1 MLLLSVSELTKHFG
15 PDPVLDGASFEMRAG
30 QKISLIGPN
39 GSGKSTLLKIITGQL
54 EADKGQV
61 SLHPGTTI
69 GYLQQHVELG
79 AGKTVWEEASSALGH
94 LKELSDRS
102 LELANQIADSASLSA
117 KETAELEAQYDRLQ
131 HQIHQVG
138 AYNIDHKIDRILRG
152 LSFDDAAINQPV
164 DTLSGGQQNRLMLAK
179 LLLQEPD
186 ILLLDEPSNHLDID
200 ATEWLES
207 FLAASEQ
214 AVLLVSHD
222 RYLLDKVG
230 QHTLELVNGSID
242 AYKGNYTAYLIQKEQ
257 RLEVQRRTWERQQ
270 EEIARLE
277 EFVRKHKY
285 GQKHVQ
291 ADDRQKKLERIVLV
305 DRPRTI
311 SAPVFGFPEPD
322 RTGDIVFRVEHLSKA
337 YDHQLFKDLTFDVI
351 RGESWGILGPNGT
364 GKSTLLKCL
373 IGDLEADEGTVHAG
387 TGVRLGY
394 LDQQLSCVDP
404 KADVVDAVRPDHKE
418 FFEKQRRDLLAR
430 FGIQDDMVFQK
441 VSSLSGGERSRT
453 ALAKIAAADANVL
466 LFDEPT
472 NHLDLWARESLE
484 KCLRAFE
491 GTMVVVSHDRYFLN
505 QVVDHLLVV
514 QHDRFHVIQGNYTT
528 YQTLEQAGLAQ
539 EARDTLGNNKSATK
553 SESVNLK
560 QPKPAKTKPRDES
573 RRTRKFPYR
582 KVPELEQ
589 EIAKSESRIEKIF
602 ELLSLEQT
610 LRDGELVKKYN
621 QELQEVQST
630 LEQLYEHLEESLE
643 LN

>member
-1 MLLLSVSELTKHFG
+1 MLLLSVAELTKHFG

-61 SLHPGTTI
+61 TLHPGTTI
-69 GYLQQHVELG
+69 GYLQQHIELA

-94 LKELSDRS
+94 LKDLDSRS
-102 LELANQIADSASLSA
+102 LEIANQIADSASLTT
-117 KETAELEAQYDRLQ
+117 KESAELEAQYDRLQ
-131 HQIHQVG
+131 HKIHQAG
-138 AYNIDHKIDRILRG
+138 AYNLDHKIDRILRG

-164 DTLSGGQQNRLMLAK
+164 ETLSGGQQNRLMLAK

-207 FLAASEQ
+207 FLVSSEQ

-222 RYLLDKVG
+222 RYLLDKVA
-230 QHTLELVNGSID
+230 QQTLELVNGSID
-242 AYKGNYTAYLIQKEQ
+242 AYKGNYTAYLVQKEQ
-257 RLEVQRRTWERQQ
+257 RLEVQRRTWERQR

-291 ADDRQKKLERIVLV
+291 AEDRQKKLERIELV

-311 SAPVFGFPEPD
+311 SAPSFGFPEPG
-322 RTGDIVFRVEHLSKA
+322 RTGDIVLRVEHLSKA

-373 IGDLEADEGTVHAG
+373 IGEVQADDGTVHIG
-387 TGVRLGY
+387 TGVKRGY

-453 ALAKIAAADANVL
+453 ALARIAAADANL
-466 LFDEPT
+466 LIFDEPT

-484 KCLRAFE
+484 KSLRAFE
-491 GTMVVVSHDRYFLN
+491 GTMIVVSHDRYFLN
-505 QVVDHLLVV
+505 HVVDHLLVV

-539 EARDTLGNNKSATK
+539 EARDKLGNTKSATK
-553 SESVNLK
+553 SQSAGSKHPNPGK
-560 QPKPAKTKPRDES
+560 PKPQKETKKN
-573 RRTRKFPYR
+573 RKFPYR

-589 EIAKSESRIEKIF
+589 DIAKCELRIEELF
-602 ELLSLEQT
+602 EFLSLEQT
-610 LRDGELVKKYN
+610 LRDGELIKKYN
-621 QELQEVQST
+621 QELQEIQST